1 MQTLYVIEPGSSLRK
16 EGDCLKIVQG
26 RRVVDTIPA
35 AGLKQLTLAGR
46 ASISGAVLDFLVE
59 HNIDTVF
66 MTMNGRFRARLLL
79 DDSGHTALR
88 RHQYLRLSDPAY
100 QQRVAAAI
108 VRQKLENQSRLLLRR
123 ASQLG
128 IADLRAIGAQ
138 IRALCDKSQQATGLD
153 ELRGVEG
160 YGSRLYFSAFGLLI
174 RNDLFRF
181 TGRNRRPPLDP
192 VNALLSFVYTLFTNE
207 VQNGVKSAGLDPYC
221 GALHEILPGRPSLA
235 CDLVEEWR
243 PFAERLV
250 LGLIN
255 RKAIRPEDFI
265 HRSGSELA
273 GGKLPVE
280 MKPNAARALIAAYQ
294 RQLED
299 RLTNPADGR
308 QTAVRWIIHG
318 QCRHFAETLKTGE
331 VYVPFQA
338 PRSGRRMYYVV
349 CFDISDNRVRYRVVK
364 VLKGC
369 GRRVQK
375 SVFECPDLNEHRLLR
390 LQKKLDDLI
399 DHGSDSVRYY
409 RLCRAC
415 VAEVEWI
422 GGGEPPAAD
431 TYRIV

>member
-100 QQRVAAAI
+100 QQHVAAAI

-128 IADLRAIGAQ
+128 IAELRAIGAQ

-265 HRSGSELA
+265 TRSGSELA

-331 VYVPFQA
+331 VYIPFQA
-338 PRSGRRMYYVV
+338 PR
-349 CFDISDNRVRYRVVK
+349 
-364 VLKGC
+364 
-369 GRRVQK
+369 
-375 SVFECPDLNEHRLLR
+375 
-390 LQKKLDDLI
+390 
-399 DHGSDSVRYY
+399 
-409 RLCRAC
+409 
-415 VAEVEWI
+415 
-422 GGGEPPAAD
+422 
-431 TYRIV
+431 

>member
-1 MQTLYVIEPGSSLRK
+1 M
-16 EGDCLKIVQG
+16 
-26 RRVVDTIPA
+26 
-35 AGLKQLTLAGR
+35 
-46 ASISGAVLDFLVE
+46 
-59 HNIDTVF
+59 
-66 MTMNGRFRARLLL
+66 
-79 DDSGHTALR
+79 
-88 RHQYLRLSDPAY
+88 
-100 QQRVAAAI
+100 
-108 VRQKLENQSRLLLRR
+108 
-123 ASQLG
+123 G

-265 HRSGSELA
+265 TRSGSELA

-338 PRSGRRMYYVV
+338 PR
-349 CFDISDNRVRYRVVK
+349 
-364 VLKGC
+364 
-369 GRRVQK
+369 
-375 SVFECPDLNEHRLLR
+375 
-390 LQKKLDDLI
+390 
-399 DHGSDSVRYY
+399 
-409 RLCRAC
+409 
-415 VAEVEWI
+415 
-422 GGGEPPAAD
+422 
-431 TYRIV
+431 